1 MFSATRSVVPAAA
14 SAAALTI
21 LAALP
26 ANANPLQAPTAN
38 FIADVELTRESDHAV
53 RMPAR
58 YVMVGRKI
66 SVDYNGLV
74 RLVDLDRKQ
83 VEPMIPRVKTYWKPE
98 PISGAALDARYWI
111 GVQADTAEPIGTDT
125 MLGRAV
131 TKYRVS
137 GKIFDTATPFEG
149 EVWTTAENIVVRVD
163 GTGKGTDEKGRPFT
177 APVKVTAVQL
187 AVGNVDPALVAIP
200 PTFARAVSGTVS
212 YKDD

>member
-1 MFSATRSVVPAAA
+1 MANATRSVVLTATAVAALGLAAA
-14 SAAALTI
+14 QSAH
-21 LAALP
+21 
-26 ANANPLQAPTAN
+26 ANPLQAPTAN
-38 FIADVELTRESDHAV
+38 FIADVELTRESDHAI

-74 RLVDLDRKQ
+74 KLVDLDRKQ
-83 VEPMIPRVKTYWKPE
+83 VEPVIPRVKTYWKPE
-98 PISGAALDARYWI
+98 PLSGAALDARYWV
-111 GVQADTAEPIGTDT
+111 GVQADSAEPVGTDIL
-125 MLGRAV
+125 LGRAV
-131 TKYRVS
+131 TKYRVT

-149 EVWTTAENIVVRVD
+149 EVWTTAENIVVKVD
-163 GTGKGTDEKGRPFT
+163 GMGKGTDEKGRPFT

-200 PTFARAVSGTVS
+200 PTFVRAVAGTVG